1 MKVKVLQRFRDK
13 YDHVTRYE
21 VGTEQEFEN
30 ERATDLIERG
40 LVEAVEET
48 SPADALKDGNDVA
61 GQGEDMGAPEGS
73 EVKVTEPATVGPEK
87 AEEPV
92 KTEEP
97 AEAPKAKSKP
107 KSSEK

>member
-13 YDHVTRYE
+13 YNHVTRYE
-21 VGTEQEFEN
+21 VGTEHEFEN
-30 ERATDLIERG
+30 ERAADLIERG

-48 SPADALKDGNDVA
+48 PPADALKGGDDVA
-61 GQGEDMGAPEGS
+61 GQGEGGEGS
-73 EVKVTEPATVGPEK
+73 EVKVTEPATVGPGK

-97 AEAPKAKSKP
+97 AEAPKTKSKS